1 MKQAAAAL
9 SDTAALDALAAK
21 FLSVREDGI
30 ALDLS
35 KCPEAWDAA
44 IRPLGRKTAYARLA
58 DFVCAAYREQTGR
71 DFFFTQACVAGE
83 LGYHLDA
90 YLRVRGFP
98 GYPLHPTTLLLSKQ
112 AVEAHC
118 KTVEID
124 RKDLDDFRQRL
135 IFRYR
140 KGLRKPQEANP
151 PEEADPSEKS
161 GLPKQ

>member
-58 DFVCAAYREQTGR
+58 DLVCAAYREQTGR
-71 DFFFTQACVAGE
+71 DFFFTEACVAGE

-151 PEEADPSEKS
+151 PE
-161 GLPKQ
+161 